1 VVADPMAVNP
11 IARAKVMP
19 LRAASALRFILGLLP
34 DTPKS

>member
-1 VVADPMAVNP
+1 MAVNP